1 MSVVERSIEDR
12 QWVSLPDVARKLGVN
27 RSAVNAMVLD
37 GRLEGR
43 RFGPYWRV
51 RRDVVE
57 SFASTYRRPPNVPIP
72 KRDADALPPVAGRAL
87 RWLVRWGEAST
98 RELGEVMP
106 DAPGNV
112 RKATDILRQRS
123 LASRDASGTWRP
135 TVAGREAA
143 ERLQLVDWSDT

>member
-1 MSVVERSIEDR
+1 VSLVENLIEEGE
-12 QWVSLPDVARKLGVN
+12 WVSLPQIAQALGVH

-51 RRDVVE
+51 RRDLFE
-57 SFASTYRRPPNVPIP
+57 RFAAAYRRPPNVPVP
-72 KRDADALPPVAGRAL
+72 QKDPQALPPVAERAL

-98 RELGEVMP
+98 SELGEVMR

-112 RKATDILRQRS
+112 RKATDILRQRG
-123 LASRDASGTWRP
+123 LATRDASGTWRP
-135 TVAGREAA
+135 TAAGSEAA
-143 ERLQLVDWSDT
+143 DRL

>member
-1 MSVVERSIEDR
+1 VSLVENLIEEGE
-12 QWVSLPDVARKLGVN
+12 WVSLPQIAQALGVH

-51 RRDVVE
+51 RRDLFE
-57 SFASTYRRPPNVPIP
+57 RFAAAYRRPPNVPVP
-72 KRDADALPPVAGRAL
+72 QKDPQALPPVAERAL

-98 RELGEVMP
+98 SELGEVMR

-112 RKATDILRQRS
+112 RKATDILRQRG
-123 LASRDASGTWRP
+123 LATRDASGTWRP
-135 TVAGREAA
+135 TAAGIEAA
-143 ERLQLVDWSDT
+143 DRL